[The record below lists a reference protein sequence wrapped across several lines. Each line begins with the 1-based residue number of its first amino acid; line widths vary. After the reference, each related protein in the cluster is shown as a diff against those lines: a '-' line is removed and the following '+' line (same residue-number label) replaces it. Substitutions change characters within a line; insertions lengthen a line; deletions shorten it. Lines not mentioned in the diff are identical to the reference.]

1 MREADLDFFFDPV
14 CPFAWIT
21 SRWVYEVQR
30 QRDYAVA
37 WKFISLRM
45 VNDDRGYGDIP
56 EQYKVLHDIGLMGLR
71 IASAGRAAAGND
83 AVFSVYTAIGQA
95 AHVQGR
101 REEAVADPRAF
112 YAKVLAEASLP
123 AEWALAGDDIAHDEV
138 IRFETFQALERTG
151 KDVGTPILTF
161 NPRGPKPAS
170 LFGPVIS
177 RSPKGEEAL
186 RLWDATIVL
195 AESGVAEIKRSLR
208 NELVFD

>member
-21 SRWVYEVQR
+21 SRWVVEVQR
-30 QRDYAVA
+30 LRNYPVA

-45 VNDDRGYGDIP
+45 VNEDRGYDEGSEP
-56 EQYKVLHDIGLMGLR
+56 YKASHEVGLMGLR
-71 IASAGRAAAGND
+71 IASAARAAAGND
-83 AVFSVYTAIGQA
+83 AVSSVYTAIGEA

-101 REEAVADPRAF
+101 RDEAMADPRAF
-112 YAKVLAEASLP
+112 FSKVLAEASLP
-123 AEWALAGDDIAHDEV
+123 AEWAKAADDTFHDEV

-151 KDVGTPILTF
+151 KGVGTPILTF
-161 NPRGPKPAS
+161 NPRAEKPSS

-177 RSPKGEEAL
+177 RAPKGEEAV
-186 RLWDATIVL
+186 RLWDATVTL

-208 NELVFD
+208 DSLVFD